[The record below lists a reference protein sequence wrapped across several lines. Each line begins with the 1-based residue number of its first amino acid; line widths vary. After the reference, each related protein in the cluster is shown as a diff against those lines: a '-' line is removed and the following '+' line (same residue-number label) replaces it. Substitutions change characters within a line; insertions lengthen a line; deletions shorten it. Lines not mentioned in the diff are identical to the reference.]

1 MPLFGWR
8 IFSLSS
14 SFLKRSRSSA
24 RSIASGEV
32 PRIGT
37 FASSSGTASLSGVWP
52 PNWTI
57 TPCKVPLRRSVSTIS
72 STSSA
77 VSGSK

>member
-1 MPLFGWR
+1 M
-8 IFSLSS
+8 
-14 SFLKRSRSSA
+14 
-24 RSIASGEV
+24 SGEV

-37 FASSSGTASLSGVWP
+37 FASCSAAASFSGVWP
-52 PNWTI
+52 PNWTM
-57 TPCKVPLRRSVSTIS
+57 TPWSVPFDCSTRTIS